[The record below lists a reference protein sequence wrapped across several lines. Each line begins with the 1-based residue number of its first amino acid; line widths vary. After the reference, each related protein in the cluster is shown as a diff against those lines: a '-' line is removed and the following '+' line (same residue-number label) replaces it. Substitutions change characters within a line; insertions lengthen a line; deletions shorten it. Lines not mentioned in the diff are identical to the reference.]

1 MPGWR
6 SNRAPSRLK
15 TSLQNKR
22 RENAHYK
29 EQSMKLPIF
38 LLLTTLLPFTALTL
52 HADDEGQETRPIV
65 CIESKKI
72 QNKTDNPRA
81 NFSALVDR
89 LNHELTQSG
98 IYRVMDMKDLA
109 AVHVDTEKFAVAAD
123 DGGNQTKIQTPGFF
137 VRMTILRYGVSS
149 EKQQD
154 ALYGHVSGNEVAT
167 IELIL
172 TLVDMKTA
180 TTVASKNIKRTAM
193 ASVSV
198 APGGTK
204 SGNYREQSLQEACS
218 YTCQDIVKELIRYTP
233 FYVMDCSGN
242 NVMINAPASVAPV
255 GSMFDIFETGKPIRN
270 RRTGKTTRRET
281 RICTIR
287 ITRPGED
294 GSYGTIVQA
303 FSKKPV
309 KVDYIAR
316 PAMEAPP
323 AAAPAAVQAPSA
335 AAPF

>member
-52 HADDEGQETRPIV
+52 HADDEGQDTRPIV

-123 DGGNQTKIQTPGFF
+123 DGGNQNPDSRIFRSHDHSAVRSIQ
-137 VRMTILRYGVSS
+137 R
-149 EKQQD
+149 
-154 ALYGHVSGNEVAT
+154 
-167 IELIL
+167 
-172 TLVDMKTA
+172 KTA
-180 TTVASKNIKRTAM
+180 GCSLRSCFRKR
-193 ASVSV
+193 S
-198 APGGTK
+198 
-204 SGNYREQSLQEACS
+204 RHH
-218 YTCQDIVKELIRYTP
+218 
-233 FYVMDCSGN
+233 
-242 NVMINAPASVAPV
+242 
-255 GSMFDIFETGKPIRN
+255 
-270 RRTGKTTRRET
+270 
-281 RICTIR
+281 
-287 ITRPGED
+287 
-294 GSYGTIVQA
+294 
-303 FSKKPV
+303 
-309 KVDYIAR
+309 
-316 PAMEAPP
+316 
-323 AAAPAAVQAPSA
+323 
-335 AAPF
+335 

>member
-1 MPGWR
+1 
-6 SNRAPSRLK
+6 
-15 TSLQNKR
+15 
-22 RENAHYK
+22 
-29 EQSMKLPIF
+29 MKLPI
-38 LLLTTLLPFTALTL
+38 LLLAAALVSFAASAL
-52 HADDEGQETRPIV
+52 HADDEGQDTRPIV

-72 QNKTDNPRA
+72 QNKTDNPKA

-98 IYRVMDMKDLA
+98 VYRVMDMKNLA
-109 AVHVDTEKFAVAAD
+109 AVHADTEKFAAATD
-123 DGGNQTKIQTPGFF
+123 DEGNQTKIQTPGFF
-137 VRMTILRYGVSS
+137 VRMTILQYGVSS
-149 EKQQD
+149 EKQRD

-198 APGGTK
+198 APGGVK

-242 NVMINAPASVAPV
+242 SVMIDAPASVAPV
-255 GSMFDIFETGKPIRN
+255 GALFDIFETGKAVRN
-270 RRTGKTTRRET
+270 RRTGKVTRRET
-281 RICTIR
+281 KICTIR

-294 GSYGTIVQA
+294 GSYGNIVQFFA
-303 FSKKPV
+303 KKPV
-309 KVDYIAR
+309 KVDYVAR
-316 PAMEAPP
+316 PAMITAPP
-323 AAAPAAVQAPSA
+323 AAVPAVRAPSA